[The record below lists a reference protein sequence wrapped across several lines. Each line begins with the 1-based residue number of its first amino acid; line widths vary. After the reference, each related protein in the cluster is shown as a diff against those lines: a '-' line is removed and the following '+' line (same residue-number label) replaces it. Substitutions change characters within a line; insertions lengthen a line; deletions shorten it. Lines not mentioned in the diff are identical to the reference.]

1 MSPSVSKDE
10 KLPGLV
16 IFSSVKLGIFGS
28 CNFKDCT

>member
-16 IFSSVKLGIFGS
+16 IFSSVKLDIFGS
-28 CNFKDCT
+28 CSFKDCT